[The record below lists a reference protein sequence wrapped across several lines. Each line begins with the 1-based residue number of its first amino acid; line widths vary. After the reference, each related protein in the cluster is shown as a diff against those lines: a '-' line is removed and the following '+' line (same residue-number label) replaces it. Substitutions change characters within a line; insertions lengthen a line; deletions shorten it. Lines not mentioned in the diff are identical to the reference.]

1 MDVSF
6 WGGARWWGGWGCDYF
21 QENEWLRGL
30 FAGGRWQFGEATA
43 VSVPDGRAGWAMTEK
58 CGTEKWEGREPEV
71 RGQDADAGGGV
82 GRPCDNRCG
91 REMNRRE
98 QR

>member
-1 MDVSF
+1 
-6 WGGARWWGGWGCDYF
+6 
-21 QENEWLRGL
+21 
-30 FAGGRWQFGEATA
+30 